1 MMNSIIENKMIL
13 ENRLENTVDVVDRIE
28 LENSIAM
35 LNDLDSTL
43 GNYVPVTA
51 TNSRYC

>member
-1 MMNSIIENKMIL
+1 MLNSIIENKMIL
-13 ENRLENTVDVVDRIE
+13 ENRLRKTVDVVDRIE
-28 LENSIAM
+28 LENSICM

-43 GNYVPVTA
+43 EIYVPITA